1 MVWLFT
7 HGRRQAI
14 KDSRAHGTSSRPLA
28 ISPHYI
34 MASVR
39 STFAPPSKPH
49 GSQHRPRAVQDAES
63 SLKMQ
68 HSPALRSFHQGT
80 LH

>member
-39 STFAPPSKPH
+39 STLAPPSKPH